1 MKLSLIALVTTT
13 LLVVCA
19 SVVAIPITL
28 SFTAE
33 QFPDTNNI
41 AAPNALVAGTIV
53 YEAADIHAPIDS
65 ITSIVLRVLIEIMCS
80 TSKARHGALRPTTR

>member
-19 SVVAIPITL
+19 SVATIPITL

-65 ITSIVLRVLIEIMCS
+65 ITSIVL
-80 TSKARHGALRPTTR
+80 TRKCHQRSRKRGLVIPLYRFD